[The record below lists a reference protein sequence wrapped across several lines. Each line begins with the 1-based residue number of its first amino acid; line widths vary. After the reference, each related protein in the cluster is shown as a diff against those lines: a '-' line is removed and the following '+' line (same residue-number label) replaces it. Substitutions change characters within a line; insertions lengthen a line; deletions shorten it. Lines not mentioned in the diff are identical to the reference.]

1 MFGNHLTISPL
12 ICLCIYSKC
21 SIKYVVVVLLIS
33 HIQLFASPWT
43 IAHQAP
49 LFMGFPR
56 QEYWSELPFPSPW
69 DLPDP
74 EIKPTC
80 PALDG
85 RFFTTEPPGKPNK
98 SWWAVIYKMRWKRG
112 IQHFLDKHTWAQKLT
127 NINYSQ
133 CCLGVISSAWN
144 LGNCLHSP

>member
-1 MFGNHLTISPL
+1 MFGNHLTICPL
-12 ICLCIYSKC
+12 IWLCIYSKC

-33 HIQLFASPWT
+33 HIQLFATPWT

-74 EIKPTC
+74 EIKSTC